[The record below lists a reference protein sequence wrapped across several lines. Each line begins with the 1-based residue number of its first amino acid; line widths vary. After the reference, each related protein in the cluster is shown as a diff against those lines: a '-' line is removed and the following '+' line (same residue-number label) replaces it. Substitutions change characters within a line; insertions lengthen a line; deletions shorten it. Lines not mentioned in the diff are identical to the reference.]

1 MLRVSVFRDRAAC
14 LDKFTATNTSTGN
27 SETITEHTPC
37 TVVYRHAQLGAMFV
51 NSHGMF
57 TPPAKNT
64 RLWAIRDLAVTS
76 YDGTHGTPCGPWPAE
91 KHLAAPVIAVR
102 MIPSSLSDHCHA
114 FDVLL
119 KGRS

>member
-1 MLRVSVFRDRAAC
+1 
-14 LDKFTATNTSTGN
+14 
-27 SETITEHTPC
+27 
-37 TVVYRHAQLGAMFV
+37 MFV
-51 NSHGMF
+51 NSQAMF

-102 MIPSSLSDHCHA
+102 MIPSSLSDNCHA